1 MEKSRR
7 ENINLR
13 FAIVISCFET
23 PLDIISAVFGRCGQM
38 LGVLAMMA
46 RTIARFYE
54 PTPESPASKTVPAT
68 PIPPSC
74 SACSV
79 LAMSVGAYIVMY
91 RAWVTL
97 SSCALTMPTGSPRPT
112 ARPRRHLR

>member
-1 MEKSRR
+1 MEKSRH
-7 ENINLR
+7 ENINSR

-23 PLDIISAVFGRCGQM
+23 TLDIVSMVFGRCGQM
-38 LGVLAMMA
+38 LGVLSMMA
-46 RTIARFYE
+46 GTIARFYE

-79 LAMSVGAYIVMY
+79 LAMSVGAYILMY
-91 RAWVTL
+91 RA
-97 SSCALTMPTGSPRPT
+97 
-112 ARPRRHLR
+112 

>member
-7 ENINLR
+7 ENINSR

-23 PLDIISAVFGRCGQM
+23 TLDIVSMVFGRCGQM

-46 RTIARFYE
+46 GTIAWLYE
-54 PTPESPASKTVPAT
+54 PTPESPAAKTVPAT

-79 LAMSVGAYIVMY
+79 LAMSVGAYILMY
-91 RAWVTL
+91 RA
-97 SSCALTMPTGSPRPT
+97 
-112 ARPRRHLR
+112 